1 MMRARIISW
10 LASPFLSLL
19 FRWFLG
25 AIFVYA
31 GLVKI
36 ADPLGFA
43 HALYNYHILPAWL
56 INPLA
61 ICLPWIEVM
70 VGAGLIAGIMI
81 SGGALVVSGLLA
93 VFAVAIV
100 GSLIRGLGIACGCFS
115 TSASAEPITWLAV
128 VRDLAFLGMGVHI
141 LLFDQGYASL
151 PRFIQTRL
159 PKISK

>member
-10 LASPFLSLL
+10 FASPYLSLL
-19 FRWFLG
+19 FRLILG
-25 AIFVYA
+25 VIFVYA

-43 HALYNYHILPAWL
+43 LALYNYHILPGWM

-81 SGGALVVSGLLA
+81 SGGALVVSGMLV
-93 VFAVAIV
+93 VFAVAI
-100 GSLIRGLGIACGCFS
+100 GIGLIRGLDITCGCFS
-115 TSASAEPITWLAV
+115 TSVGAEPITWLYVA
-128 VRDLAFLGMGVHI
+128 RDLLLLGMGIHI

-151 PRFIQTRL
+151 ARLIQTRL
-159 PKISK
+159 PRISK

>member
-1 MMRARIISW
+1 MMRSRIVSW
-10 LASPFLSLL
+10 LASPYLSLL
-19 FRWFLG
+19 FRLFLG
-25 AIFVYA
+25 VLFVYA

-43 HALYNYHILPAWL
+43 LALYNYHILPGWM

-61 ICLPWIEVM
+61 ICLPWVEVM

-93 VFAVAIV
+93 VFAIAI
-100 GSLIRGLGIACGCFS
+100 GISLIRGLDIACGCFS
-115 TSASAEPITWLAV
+115 TSASAEPITWLYV
-128 VRDLAFLGMGVHI
+128 VRDLLLLGMGVHI
-141 LLFDQGYASL
+141 LFFDKAYASL

-159 PKISK
+159 HKIRQ

>member
-10 LASPFLSLL
+10 LASPYLSLL
-19 FRWFLG
+19 FRLILG
-25 AIFVYA
+25 VIFVYA

-43 HALYNYHILPAWL
+43 LALYNYHILPGWM

-81 SGGALVVSGLLA
+81 PGGALVVSGLLA
-93 VFAVAIV
+93 IFAVAI
-100 GSLIRGLGIACGCFS
+100 GISLIRGLDIACGCFS
-115 TSASAEPITWLAV
+115 TSAGAEPITWLYV
-128 VRDLAFLGMGVHI
+128 VRDILLLGMGVHI

-151 PRFIQTRL
+151 ARLIQTQLRR
-159 PKISK
+159 K

>member
-43 HALYNYHILPAWL
+43 LALYNYHILPGWM

-61 ICLPWIEVM
+61 IYLPWVEVM

-81 SGGALVVSGLLA
+81 SGGALVLSGMLV
-93 VFAVAIV
+93 VFAMAI
-100 GSLIRGLGIACGCFS
+100 GIGLIRGLDIACGCFS
-115 TSASAEPITWLAV
+115 TSASAEPITWFYV
-128 VRDLAFLGMGVHI
+128 IRDLLLLGMGVHI

-151 PRFIQTRL
+151 ARLIQTRL
-159 PKISK
+159 PKINK

>member
-1 MMRARIISW
+1 MRARIISW

-25 AIFVYA
+25 AMFVYA

-43 HALYNYHILPAWL
+43 HVLYNYHILPGWM

-81 SGGALVVSGLLA
+81 SGGALVVSGMLV
-93 VFAVAIV
+93 VFAVALGI
-100 GSLIRGLGIACGCFS
+100 SLIRGLDITCGCFS
-115 TSASAEPITWLAV
+115 TSAAAEPISWLTA
-128 VRDLAFLGMGVHI
+128 VRDILLLGMGMHI
-141 LLFDQGYASL
+141 LFFDQGYASL
-151 PRFIQTRL
+151 ARLIQTRL
-159 PKISK
+159 PKISL

>member
-10 LASPFLSLL
+10 LASPYLSLL

-43 HALYNYHILPAWL
+43 LALYNYHILPSWT

-61 ICLPWIEVM
+61 ICLPWVEVII
-70 VGAGLIAGIMI
+70 GAGLLAGIMI
-81 SGGALVVSGLLA
+81 PGGALVVSGMLA
-93 VFAVAIV
+93 IFAVAIV
-100 GSLIRGLGIACGCFS
+100 VSLIRGLGIACGCFS
-115 TSASAEPITWLAV
+115 TSVAAEPITWLYV
-128 VRDLAFLGMGVHI
+128 VRDLLLLGMGVHI
-141 LLFDQGYASL
+141 LLFDKAYASL
-151 PRFIQTRL
+151 PRLIQTRL
-159 PKISK
+159 SRK